1 MYKILT
7 VDDESEIVLMIKKYF
22 TMCGYEVITACS
34 GEDAIKKLKYEPDII
49 LLDITMPGLDGLE
62 VCRLIRNEIQCPI
75 LLLTARTEI
84 KERVRGFETGADDY
98 IIKPFDMEEL
108 HARIDAHIRRENRIQ
123 KRKEVIRFYK
133 DMIINYERR
142 QVKINGQE
150 ITFSKKEFDIIAELS
165 LNAGRVFSRE
175 KIYENIWG
183 FDKNGNNET
192 VIEHIRR
199 IRMKLSEV
207 SDYEYIKTVWGCGYT
222 WNL

>member
-1 MYKILT
+1 MKF
-7 VDDESEIVLMIKKYF
+7 F
-22 TMCGYEVITACS
+22 TIPHDRLREFA
-34 GEDAIKKLKYEPDII
+34 GEAKSRG
-49 LLDITMPGLDGLE
+49 LLY
-62 VCRLIRNEIQCPI
+62 V
-75 LLLTARTEI
+75 
-84 KERVRGFETGADDY
+84 
-98 IIKPFDMEEL
+98 
-108 HARIDAHIRRENRIQ
+108 
-123 KRKEVIRFYK
+123 
-133 DMIINYERR
+133 
-142 QVKINGQE
+142 E
-150 ITFSKKEFDIIAELS
+150 ITLSKKEFDIIAELS

>member
-150 ITFSKKEFDIIAELS
+150 ITLSKKEFDIIAELS

-175 KIYENIWG
+175 KIYENIWR

>member
-1 MYKILT
+1 M
-7 VDDESEIVLMIKKYF
+7 
-22 TMCGYEVITACS
+22 
-34 GEDAIKKLKYEPDII
+34 
-49 LLDITMPGLDGLE
+49 
-62 VCRLIRNEIQCPI
+62 
-75 LLLTARTEI
+75 
-84 KERVRGFETGADDY
+84 
-98 IIKPFDMEEL
+98 
-108 HARIDAHIRRENRIQ
+108 
-123 KRKEVIRFYK
+123 IRFYK

-150 ITFSKKEFDIIAELS
+150 ITLSKKEFDIIAELS